1 MRGAPPAPEKG
12 GRKMEGRRRKKKPL
26 SRLAKTFLSYALIA
40 ALALPPQAAWADGQ
54 SLSDGN
60 AAGDD
65 SLAVGEGAGAYAEGS
80 IAIGRNAVAE
90 TDGEYALAVGYSAK
104 ASGKNSVAI
113 GYNSVASE
121 AYTVSVGGNGTT
133 RRIVNVAEGTADT
146 DAATVGQLASLG
158 SEVARIVG
166 GQGLTYDGKSF
177 TGAAVNIGGKDY
189 ETIEAALNAL
199 YAGTAGSTGGA
210 VGGDE
215 IVIDP
220 SKDAVTIAR
229 GGNIQITRDAEDDN
243 KFTIGVSESPIFS
256 AVCADNANIGG
267 ITVGSGGINL
277 GGKKITGLADGSIAP
292 GSTDAVTGGQLY
304 GLGESVSKALGG
316 YGSAFADGEVKAE
329 FTVGGQTY
337 DSVQAALNAVSTG
350 GGTAVGNAVQYD
362 DDSKAIVTLKDKDG
376 GAVKLTN
383 LAEGEITAGST
394 DAVTGGQL
402 YTTNENIKTVSD
414 SLGESVSKALGGTS
428 AFADGKVT
436 VGIEV
441 GGTTYASVQEAL
453 NAVNTGGGTAAAN
466 AVQYDDDSKTSVTL
480 NKSGDAV
487 KLTNIADGKDDLDAV
502 NKRQLDAV
510 QGQVDVHKTTLE
522 KHETTLN
529 EHTVMIEN
537 HEEQFTTLQT
547 VLGDTYS
554 SPSFSSIT
562 VGNIYSDGTNINM
575 GGGTITDLAD
585 GSIAPGSTD
594 AVTGGQLW
602 NAYKRMDDL
611 NESINIVGAH
621 AAALSGLHPIQYN
634 PYEPTTLS
642 AAVGTYRD
650 EYAVAVGVFHYVRSN
665 VLFNLGAS
673 ICSDGDVM
681 GRAGVSLA
689 VGKGGRKKPELARD
703 MVGMQQQMI
712 AMQAMLEELKEENAK
727 NKETIKKNEETIKEL
742 KEALGKKK

>member
-1 MRGAPPAPEKG
+1 
-12 GRKMEGRRRKKKPL
+12 MEGCRRKKKPL

-40 ALALPPQAAWADGQ
+40 ALALPPQAAWATIPEGTMDEDGALAIGVDSSAGHMCTSVGSNALAGLQ
-54 SLSDGN
+54 SSTFGYQAN
-60 AAGDD
+60 A
-65 SLAVGEGAGAYAEGS
+65 EGTYSSTFGYQANAEGTYSSAFGYQANAYA
-80 IAIGRNAVAE
+80 
-90 TDGEYALAVGYSAK
+90 T
-104 ASGKNSVAI
+104 NSVAL
-113 GYNSVASE
+113 GANSVASE

-177 TGAAVNIGGKDY
+177 TGALFNIGGTDY
-189 ETIEAALNAL
+189 YTIEKALNAL
-199 YAGTAGSTGGA
+199 YDGTAGSAGGA

-220 SKDAVTIAR
+220 GNGAVTIAE
-229 GGNIQITRDAEDDN
+229 GKNIKISKMEGQYV
-243 KFTIGVSESPIFS
+243 IGVSESPIFT
-256 AVCADNANIGG
+256 AVYAGRADIGG
-267 ITVGSGGINL
+267 ITVGSDGINM
-277 GGKKITGLADGSIAP
+277 GDKKITG
-292 GSTDAVTGGQLY
+292 
-304 GLGESVSKALGG
+304 
-316 YGSAFADGEVKAE
+316 
-329 FTVGGQTY
+329 
-337 DSVQAALNAVSTG
+337 
-350 GGTAVGNAVQYD
+350 
-362 DDSKAIVTLKDKDG
+362 
-376 GAVKLTN
+376 

-402 YTTNENIKTVSD
+402 YG
-414 SLGESVSKALGGTS
+414 LGESVIDALGGS
-428 AFADGKVT
+428 SKFVDGKVRA
-436 VGIEV
+436 GIEV
-441 GGTTYASVQEAL
+441 GGTAYASVQEAL

-487 KLTNIADGKDDLDAV
+487 KLTNI
-502 NKRQLDAV
+502 
-510 QGQVDVHKTTLE
+510 
-522 KHETTLN
+522 
-529 EHTVMIEN
+529 
-537 HEEQFTTLQT
+537 
-547 VLGDTYS
+547 
-554 SPSFSSIT
+554 
-562 VGNIYSDGTNINM
+562 
-575 GGGTITDLAD
+575 AD

-665 VLFNLGAS
+665 VLFNFGAS

-712 AMQAMLEELKEENAK
+712 AMHAMLEELKEENAK

>member
-1 MRGAPPAPEKG
+1 
-12 GRKMEGRRRKKKPL
+12 MEGRRRKKKPL

-54 SLSDGN
+54 SLADGN

-166 GQGLTYDGKSF
+166 AKIGYDGGSF
-177 TGAAVNIGGKDY
+177 SGTINIGGTAYK
-189 ETIEAALNAL
+189 TIEEALNAL
-199 YAGTAGSTGGA
+199 YDGTAGSTGGA
-210 VGGDE
+210 VCGE
-215 IVIDP
+215 VVIDP
-220 SKDAVTIAR
+220 SEGPVTIAR
-229 GGNIQITRDAEDDN
+229 GGNIQITKDEDDNNN
-243 KFTIGVSESPIFS
+243 KFTIGVSESPTFS
-256 AVCADNANIGG
+256 AVKADNANIGG
-267 ITVGSGGINL
+267 ITVGSGGINM
-277 GGKKITGLADGSIAP
+277 GGKKITG
-292 GSTDAVTGGQLY
+292 
-304 GLGESVSKALGG
+304 
-316 YGSAFADGEVKAE
+316 
-329 FTVGGQTY
+329 
-337 DSVQAALNAVSTG
+337 
-350 GGTAVGNAVQYD
+350 
-362 DDSKAIVTLKDKDG
+362 
-376 GAVKLTN
+376 
-383 LAEGEITAGST
+383 
-394 DAVTGGQL
+394 
-402 YTTNENIKTVSD
+402 
-414 SLGESVSKALGGTS
+414 
-428 AFADGKVT
+428 
-436 VGIEV
+436 
-441 GGTTYASVQEAL
+441 
-453 NAVNTGGGTAAAN
+453 
-466 AVQYDDDSKTSVTL
+466 
-480 NKSGDAV
+480 
-487 KLTNIADGKDDLDAV
+487 
-502 NKRQLDAV
+502 
-510 QGQVDVHKTTLE
+510 
-522 KHETTLN
+522 
-529 EHTVMIEN
+529 
-537 HEEQFTTLQT
+537 
-547 VLGDTYS
+547 
-554 SPSFSSIT
+554 
-562 VGNIYSDGTNINM
+562 
-575 GGGTITDLAD
+575 LAD

>member
-1 MRGAPPAPEKG
+1 
-12 GRKMEGRRRKKKPL
+12 MEGRRRKKKPL

-54 SLSDGN
+54 SLADGN

-104 ASGKNSVAI
+104 ASGKNSVAL
-113 GYNSVASE
+113 GANSVASE
-121 AYTVSVGGNGTT
+121 ADTVSVGGSTQR
-133 RRIVNVAEGTADT
+133 RRIVNVADGTVAEGST
-146 DAATVGQLASLG
+146 DAVTGGQLYSLG

-166 GQGLTYDGKSF
+166 GQVTYDGKFS
-177 TGAAVNIGGKDY
+177 TGAVFNIGGNDY
-189 ETIEAALNAL
+189 YTIEAALRAL
-199 YAGTAGSTGGA
+199 YDGTAGTTGGA
-210 VGGDE
+210 VSGDK

-220 SKDAVTIAR
+220 SDDAVTIAR
-229 GGNIQITRDAEDDN
+229 GGNIQITQDAEDDN
-243 KFTIGVSESPIFS
+243 KFTIGVSPTPTFTS
-256 AVCADNANIGG
+256 ADIGG
-267 ITVGSGGINL
+267 ITVGSDGINM
-277 GGKKITGLADGSIAP
+277 GDKKITG
-292 GSTDAVTGGQLY
+292 
-304 GLGESVSKALGG
+304 
-316 YGSAFADGEVKAE
+316 
-329 FTVGGQTY
+329 
-337 DSVQAALNAVSTG
+337 
-350 GGTAVGNAVQYD
+350 
-362 DDSKAIVTLKDKDG
+362 
-376 GAVKLTN
+376 

-414 SLGESVSKALGGTS
+414 SLGESVSKALVGDGS
-428 AFADGKVT
+428 AFADGKIT
-436 VGIEV
+436 AGIKVGDQ
-441 GGTTYASVQEAL
+441 TYDSVQAAL
-453 NAVNTGGGTAAAN
+453 NAVSTGGGTAVGN
-466 AVQYDDDSKTSVTL
+466 AVQYDDDSKATVTL
-480 NKSGDAV
+480 KDKDGGAV
-487 KLTNIADGKDDLDAV
+487 KLTNLAEGEITAGSTDAVTGGQLHATNEEIEGIRDAIATGDYDIFTGKSLAVKYDDTDKASVTLGDPAAATARAANEGVELKNIADGTDDLDAV

-510 QGQVDVHKTTLE
+510 QGQVDVHK
-522 KHETTLN
+522 TTLN

-547 VLGDTYS
+547 VLGDTYET
-554 SPSFSSIT
+554 PTFNRIT
-562 VGNIYSDGTNINM
+562 IGNIISDGANIDM
-575 GGGTITDLAD
+575 GGGTITGLAD
-585 GSIAPGSTD
+585 GNIAQGSTD
-594 AVTGGQLW
+594 AVTGNQLW
-602 NAYKRMDDL
+602 EAYRRMGDMQ
-611 NESINIVGAH
+611 EAINVVGAH

-642 AAVGTYRD
+642 AAIGTYRD

-681 GRAGVSLA
+681 GRAGVSFA
-689 VGKGGRKKPELARD
+689 VGKGGKKKPELARD

>member
-1 MRGAPPAPEKG
+1 
-12 GRKMEGRRRKKKPL
+12 MEGRRRKKKPL

-40 ALALPPQAAWADGQ
+40 ALALPPQAAWAEITEGIA
-54 SLSDGN
+54 S
-60 AAGDD
+60 
-65 SLAVGEGAGAYAEGS
+65 GEGAIAIGEGSGAYAEGS

-121 AYTVSVGGNGTT
+121 ADTVSVGSSTQQ
-133 RRIVNVAEGTADT
+133 RRIVNVADGTVAEGST
-146 DAATVGQLASLG
+146 DAVTGGQLYSLG

-166 GQGLTYDGKSF
+166 GQVTYDGKFS
-177 TGAAVNIGGKDY
+177 TGAVLNIGGTDY
-189 ETIEAALNAL
+189 KTIEEALNAL
-199 YAGTAGSTGGA
+199 YNGTAGTTGGA
-210 VGGDE
+210 VAGDK

-220 SKDAVTIAR
+220 NNGEVTIAR
-229 GGNIQITRDAEDDN
+229 GGNIQITQDDN
-243 KFTIGVSESPIFS
+243 KFTIGVIESPTFS
-256 AVCADNANIGG
+256 AVNADNANIGG
-267 ITVGSGGINL
+267 ITVGSGGINM

-304 GLGESVSKALGG
+304 GLGESVIDALGG
-316 YGSAFADGEVKAE
+316 SSKFVDGKV
-329 FTVGGQTY
+329 TVGIEVGGTAY
-337 DSVQAALNAVSTG
+337 ASVQEALNAVNTG
-350 GGTAVGNAVQYD
+350 GGTAAANAVQYD
-362 DDSKAIVTLKDKDG
+362 DDSKATVTLKDKDG

-402 YTTNENIKTVSD
+402 HATNEEIEGIRDAIATGDYDIFTGK
-414 SLGESVSKALGGTS
+414 SL
-428 AFADGKVT
+428 
-436 VGIEV
+436 
-441 GGTTYASVQEAL
+441 
-453 NAVNTGGGTAAAN
+453 AVK
-466 AVQYDDDSKTSVTL
+466 YDDTDKASVTL
-480 NKSGDAV
+480 GDPAAATARAANEGV
-487 KLTNIADGKDDLDAV
+487 ELKNIADGTDDLDAV

-510 QGQVDVHKTTLE
+510 KGQVDVHKTTLE

-575 GGGTITDLAD
+575 GGGTITGLAD

>member
-1 MRGAPPAPEKG
+1 
-12 GRKMEGRRRKKKPL
+12 MEGRRRKKKPL
-26 SRLAKTFLSYALIA
+26 SRLAKAFLSYALIA
-40 ALALPPQAAWADGQ
+40 ALALPPQAAWATIPEGTMDEDGALAIGVDSSAGHMCTSVGSNALAGLQ
-54 SLSDGN
+54 SSAFGYQAN
-60 AAGDD
+60 
-65 SLAVGEGAGAYAEGS
+65 AYA
-80 IAIGRNAVAE
+80 
-90 TDGEYALAVGYSAK
+90 T
-104 ASGKNSVAI
+104 NSVAL
-113 GYNSVASE
+113 GANSVASE
-121 AYTVSVGGNGTT
+121 ADTVSVGSSTQQ
-133 RRIVNVAEGTADT
+133 RRIVNVADGTVAEGST

-166 GQGLTYDGKSF
+166 GRGLTYDGKSF
-177 TGAAVNIGGKDY
+177 TGAVVNIGGTDY
-189 ETIEAALNAL
+189 DTIEKALNAL
-199 YAGTAGSTGGA
+199 YDGTAGSTGSA
-210 VGGDE
+210 VGGNE

-220 SKDAVTIAR
+220 NKDAVTIAE
-229 GGNIQITRDAEDDN
+229 GKNIKISEMKGQYVID
-243 KFTIGVSESPIFS
+243 VSESPTFS
-256 AVCADNANIGG
+256 AVYAGSADIGG
-267 ITVGSGGINL
+267 ITMSSDGINM
-277 GGKKITGLADGSIAP
+277 GDKKITG
-292 GSTDAVTGGQLY
+292 
-304 GLGESVSKALGG
+304 
-316 YGSAFADGEVKAE
+316 
-329 FTVGGQTY
+329 
-337 DSVQAALNAVSTG
+337 
-350 GGTAVGNAVQYD
+350 
-362 DDSKAIVTLKDKDG
+362 
-376 GAVKLTN
+376 

-402 YTTNENIKTVSD
+402 YG
-414 SLGESVSKALGGTS
+414 LGESVIDALGGS
-428 AFADGKVT
+428 SKFVDGKIT
-436 VGIEV
+436 AGIEV
-441 GGTTYASVQEAL
+441 GGTAYASVQEAL

-487 KLTNIADGKDDLDAV
+487 KLTNI
-502 NKRQLDAV
+502 
-510 QGQVDVHKTTLE
+510 
-522 KHETTLN
+522 
-529 EHTVMIEN
+529 
-537 HEEQFTTLQT
+537 
-547 VLGDTYS
+547 
-554 SPSFSSIT
+554 
-562 VGNIYSDGTNINM
+562 
-575 GGGTITDLAD
+575 AD

-681 GRAGVSLA
+681 GRAGISLA

>member
-1 MRGAPPAPEKG
+1 
-12 GRKMEGRRRKKKPL
+12 MEGRRRKKKPL

-54 SLSDGN
+54 SLADGN

-121 AYTVSVGGNGTT
+121 AYTVSVDGNGTT

-166 GQGLTYDGKSF
+166 ADIGYDGGSF
-177 TGAAVNIGGKDY
+177 SGAIYVGGEAYK
-189 ETIEAALNAL
+189 TIQEALNEL

-210 VGGDE
+210 VCGE
-215 IVIDP
+215 VVIDP
-220 SKDAVTIAR
+220 SKGKVTIAR
-229 GGNIQITRDAEDDN
+229 GGNIQITKDEDDN
-243 KFTIGVSESPIFS
+243 KFTIGVSESPTFS
-256 AVCADNANIGG
+256 AVNADNAKIGG
-267 ITVGSGGINL
+267 ITVGSGGINM
-277 GGKKITGLADGSIAP
+277 GGKKITGLAEGELGAN
-292 GSTDAVTGGQLY
+292 STDAVTGGQLY
-304 GLGESVSKALGG
+304 GLGESVIDALGG
-316 YGSAFADGEVKAE
+316 S
-329 FTVGGQTY
+329 
-337 DSVQAALNAVSTG
+337 
-350 GGTAVGNAVQYD
+350 
-362 DDSKAIVTLKDKDG
+362 SKFV
-376 GAVKLTN
+376 
-383 LAEGEITAGST
+383 
-394 DAVTGGQL
+394 
-402 YTTNENIKTVSD
+402 
-414 SLGESVSKALGGTS
+414 
-428 AFADGKVT
+428 DGKIKA
-436 VGIEV
+436 GIEV
-441 GGTTYASVQEAL
+441 GGTTYDSVQEAL
-453 NAVNTGGGTAAAN
+453 NAVNTGGGTAAN

-575 GGGTITDLAD
+575 GGGTITGLAD

>member
-1 MRGAPPAPEKG
+1 
-12 GRKMEGRRRKKKPL
+12 MEGRRRKKKPL

-40 ALALPPQAAWADGQ
+40 ALALPPQAAWATIPEGTMDEDGALAIGVDSSAGHMCTSVGSNALAGLQ
-54 SLSDGN
+54 SSTFGYQAN
-60 AAGDD
+60 A
-65 SLAVGEGAGAYAEGS
+65 EGTYSSAFGYQANAYA
-80 IAIGRNAVAE
+80 
-90 TDGEYALAVGYSAK
+90 T
-104 ASGKNSVAI
+104 NSVALVA
-113 GYNSVASE
+113 NSVASE

-177 TGAAVNIGGKDY
+177 TGALFNIGGKDY
-189 ETIEAALNAL
+189 YTIERALNEL
-199 YAGTAGSTGGA
+199 YNGTAGSTGGA

-220 SKDAVTIAR
+220 GNGAVTIA
-229 GGNIQITRDAEDDN
+229 GGKNIKISEMKGQYVID
-243 KFTIGVSESPIFS
+243 VSESPTFS
-256 AVCADNANIGG
+256 AVYAGRADIGG
-267 ITVGSGGINL
+267 ITVGSDGINM
-277 GGKKITGLADGSIAP
+277 GDKKITGLAEGELGAN
-292 GSTDAVTGGQLY
+292 STDAVTGGQLY
-304 GLGESVSKALGG
+304 G
-316 YGSAFADGEVKAE
+316 
-329 FTVGGQTY
+329 
-337 DSVQAALNAVSTG
+337 
-350 GGTAVGNAVQYD
+350 
-362 DDSKAIVTLKDKDG
+362 
-376 GAVKLTN
+376 
-383 LAEGEITAGST
+383 
-394 DAVTGGQL
+394 
-402 YTTNENIKTVSD
+402 
-414 SLGESVSKALGGTS
+414 LGESVSKALGGTS

-441 GGTTYASVQEAL
+441 GGTAYASVQEAL

-575 GGGTITDLAD
+575 GGGTITGLAD

>member
-1 MRGAPPAPEKG
+1 
-12 GRKMEGRRRKKKPL
+12 MEGRRRKKKPL
-26 SRLAKTFLSYALIA
+26 SRLAKAFLSYALIA
-40 ALALPPQAAWADGQ
+40 ALALPPQAAWAEITEGIA
-54 SLSDGN
+54 S
-60 AAGDD
+60 
-65 SLAVGEGAGAYAEGS
+65 GEGAIAIGEGSGAYAEGS

-121 AYTVSVGGNGTT
+121 AYTVSVDGNGTT

-158 SEVARIVG
+158 SKVAGIIG
-166 GQGLTYDGKSF
+166 PDIGYDGGSF
-177 TGAAVNIGGKDY
+177 SGAIYIGGTAY
-189 ETIEAALNAL
+189 TTIEEALNEL
-199 YAGTAGSTGGA
+199 YAGTAGTTGGA
-210 VGGDE
+210 VGE
-215 IVIDP
+215 KIVIDP
-220 SKDAVTIAR
+220 SNGKVTTIAR
-229 GGNIQITRDAEDDN
+229 GGNIQITQDSEDTN
-243 KFTIGVSESPIFS
+243 KFTIGVSPTPTFT
-256 AVCADNANIGG
+256 AVY
-267 ITVGSGGINL
+267 TGSVSMSSDGINM
-277 GGKKITGLADGSIAP
+277 GGKKITGLAEGELGAN
-292 GSTDAVTGGQLY
+292 STEAVTGGQLY

-316 YGSAFADGEVKAE
+316 
-329 FTVGGQTY
+329 
-337 DSVQAALNAVSTG
+337 
-350 GGTAVGNAVQYD
+350 
-362 DDSKAIVTLKDKDG
+362 
-376 GAVKLTN
+376 
-383 LAEGEITAGST
+383 
-394 DAVTGGQL
+394 
-402 YTTNENIKTVSD
+402 
-414 SLGESVSKALGGTS
+414 TS
-428 AFADGKVT
+428 AFADGKIRA
-436 VGIEV
+436 GIEV

-453 NAVNTGGGTAAAN
+453 NAVNTGGGTAAGN
-466 AVQYDDDSKTSVTL
+466 AVQYDDDSKATVTL

-487 KLTNIADGKDDLDAV
+487 KLTNI
-502 NKRQLDAV
+502 
-510 QGQVDVHKTTLE
+510 
-522 KHETTLN
+522 
-529 EHTVMIEN
+529 
-537 HEEQFTTLQT
+537 
-547 VLGDTYS
+547 
-554 SPSFSSIT
+554 
-562 VGNIYSDGTNINM
+562 
-575 GGGTITDLAD
+575 AD

>member
-1 MRGAPPAPEKG
+1 
-12 GRKMEGRRRKKKPL
+12 MEGRRRKKKPL

-40 ALALPPQAAWADGQ
+40 ALALAPQAAWAEITEGIA
-54 SLSDGN
+54 S
-60 AAGDD
+60 
-65 SLAVGEGAGAYAEGS
+65 GEGAIAIGEGSGAYAEGS

-104 ASGKNSVAI
+104 ASGENSVAI

-121 AYTVSVGGNGTT
+121 ADTVSVGSSTQQ

-146 DAATVGQLASLG
+146 DAATVGQLYSLG
-158 SEVARIVG
+158 SKVADIIGANIGYEG
-166 GQGLTYDGKSF
+166 GSF
-177 TGAAVNIGGKDY
+177 SGAINIGGEDY
-189 ETIEAALNAL
+189 KTIELALNAL
-199 YAGTAGSTGGA
+199 YNGTAGSTGGA
-210 VGGDE
+210 VSGDE

-220 SKDAVTIAR
+220 SNGEVTIAR
-229 GGNIQITRDAEDDN
+229 GGNIQITRDAKDDN
-243 KFTIGVSESPIFS
+243 KFTIGVIPTPTFTEVYTGSVSMS
-256 AVCADNANIGG
+256 SDG
-267 ITVGSGGINL
+267 IKL
-277 GGKKITGLADGSIAP
+277 GGKKITGLAEGELGAN
-292 GSTDAVTGGQLY
+292 STDAVTGGQLY
-304 GLGESVSKALGG
+304 GLGESVIGALGG
-316 YGSAFADGEVKAE
+316 SSE
-329 FTVGGQTY
+329 FV
-337 DSVQAALNAVSTG
+337 
-350 GGTAVGNAVQYD
+350 
-362 DDSKAIVTLKDKDG
+362 
-376 GAVKLTN
+376 
-383 LAEGEITAGST
+383 
-394 DAVTGGQL
+394 
-402 YTTNENIKTVSD
+402 
-414 SLGESVSKALGGTS
+414 
-428 AFADGKVT
+428 DGKIRA
-436 VGIEV
+436 GIEV

-510 QGQVDVHKTTLE
+510 QGQVDVHK
-522 KHETTLN
+522 TTLN

-634 PYEPTTLS
+634 PYEPTTMS

>member
-1 MRGAPPAPEKG
+1 
-12 GRKMEGRRRKKKPL
+12 MEGRRRKKKPL

-40 ALALPPQAAWADGQ
+40 ALALPPQAAWATIPEGTMDEDGALAIGVDSSAGHMCTSVGSNALAGLQ
-54 SLSDGN
+54 SSTFGYQAN
-60 AAGDD
+60 A
-65 SLAVGEGAGAYAEGS
+65 EGTYSSAFGYQANAYA
-80 IAIGRNAVAE
+80 
-90 TDGEYALAVGYSAK
+90 T
-104 ASGKNSVAI
+104 NSVAL
-113 GYNSVASE
+113 GANSVASE

-158 SEVARIVG
+158 SEVADIIG
-166 GQGLTYDGKSF
+166 ANIGYDGGSF
-177 TGAAVNIGGKDY
+177 SGAINIGGMAY
-189 ETIEAALNAL
+189 NTIEAALNAL
-199 YAGTAGSTGGA
+199 YIGTAGSTGGA
-210 VGGDE
+210 VCGDK

-229 GGNIQITRDAEDDN
+229 GGNIQITQDAEDDN
-243 KFTIGVSESPIFS
+243 KFTIGVIESPTFS
-256 AVCADNANIGG
+256 AVNADNANIGG
-267 ITVGSGGINL
+267 ITVGSGGINM
-277 GGKKITGLADGSIAP
+277 GDKKITG
-292 GSTDAVTGGQLY
+292 
-304 GLGESVSKALGG
+304 
-316 YGSAFADGEVKAE
+316 
-329 FTVGGQTY
+329 
-337 DSVQAALNAVSTG
+337 
-350 GGTAVGNAVQYD
+350 
-362 DDSKAIVTLKDKDG
+362 
-376 GAVKLTN
+376 

-402 YTTNENIKTVSD
+402 HATNEEIEGIRDAIATGDYDIFTGK
-414 SLGESVSKALGGTS
+414 SL
-428 AFADGKVT
+428 
-436 VGIEV
+436 
-441 GGTTYASVQEAL
+441 
-453 NAVNTGGGTAAAN
+453 AVK
-466 AVQYDDDSKTSVTL
+466 YDDTDKASVTL
-480 NKSGDAV
+480 GDPAAATARAANEGV
-487 KLTNIADGKDDLDAV
+487 ELKNIADGTDDLDAV

-510 QGQVDVHKTTLE
+510 QGQVDVHK
-522 KHETTLN
+522 TTLN

-547 VLGDTYS
+547 VLGDTYET
-554 SPSFSSIT
+554 PTFNRIT
-562 VGNIYSDGTNINM
+562 IGNIISDGANIDM
-575 GGGTITDLAD
+575 GGGTITGLAD
-585 GSIAPGSTD
+585 GNIAQGSTD
-594 AVTGGQLW
+594 AVTGNQLW
-602 NAYKRMDDL
+602 EAYRRMGDMQ
-611 NESINIVGAH
+611 EAINVVGAH

>member
-1 MRGAPPAPEKG
+1 
-12 GRKMEGRRRKKKPL
+12 MEGRRRKKKPL

-54 SLSDGN
+54 SLADGN

-166 GQGLTYDGKSF
+166 GRRLTYDGKSF
-177 TGAAVNIGGKDY
+177 TGAVVNIGGTNYD
-189 ETIEAALNAL
+189 TIEKALNAL
-199 YAGTAGSTGGA
+199 YDGTAGSTGSA
-210 VGGDE
+210 VGGNE

-220 SKDAVTIAR
+220 NNGAVTIAE
-229 GGNIQITRDAEDDN
+229 GKNIKISEMKGQYVID
-243 KFTIGVSESPIFS
+243 VSESPTFS
-256 AVCADNANIGG
+256 AVYANNAYIGD
-267 ITVGSGGINL
+267 ITMS
-277 GGKKITGLADGSIAP
+277 
-292 GSTDAVTGGQLY
+292 
-304 GLGESVSKALGG
+304 
-316 YGSAFADGEVKAE
+316 
-329 FTVGGQTY
+329 
-337 DSVQAALNAVSTG
+337 
-350 GGTAVGNAVQYD
+350 
-362 DDSKAIVTLKDKDG
+362 
-376 GAVKLTN
+376 
-383 LAEGEITAGST
+383 
-394 DAVTGGQL
+394 
-402 YTTNENIKTVSD
+402 
-414 SLGESVSKALGGTS
+414 
-428 AFADGKVT
+428 
-436 VGIEV
+436 
-441 GGTTYASVQEAL
+441 
-453 NAVNTGGGTAAAN
+453 
-466 AVQYDDDSKTSVTL
+466 
-480 NKSGDAV
+480 
-487 KLTNIADGKDDLDAV
+487 
-502 NKRQLDAV
+502 
-510 QGQVDVHKTTLE
+510 
-522 KHETTLN
+522 
-529 EHTVMIEN
+529 
-537 HEEQFTTLQT
+537 
-547 VLGDTYS
+547 
-554 SPSFSSIT
+554 
-562 VGNIYSDGTNINM
+562 SDGINM
-575 GGGTITDLAD
+575 GGKKITDLAD

>member
-1 MRGAPPAPEKG
+1 M
-12 GRKMEGRRRKKKPL
+12 
-26 SRLAKTFLSYALIA
+26 
-40 ALALPPQAAWADGQ
+40 
-54 SLSDGN
+54 
-60 AAGDD
+60 
-65 SLAVGEGAGAYAEGS
+65 
-80 IAIGRNAVAE
+80 
-90 TDGEYALAVGYSAK
+90 
-104 ASGKNSVAI
+104 
-113 GYNSVASE
+113 
-121 AYTVSVGGNGTT
+121 
-133 RRIVNVAEGTADT
+133 NVAEGTADT

-158 SEVARIVG
+158 SEVARIVR

-199 YAGTAGSTGGA
+199 YDGTAGSTGGA

-215 IVIDP
+215 IVINP
-220 SKDAVTIAR
+220 NNDAVTIAE
-229 GGNIQITRDAEDDN
+229 GGNIQITQDAEDTS
-243 KFTIGVSESPIFS
+243 KFTIGVSPTPTFT
-256 AVCADNANIGG
+256 AVYAGRADIGG
-267 ITVGSGGINL
+267 ITVGSDGINM
-277 GGKKITGLADGSIAP
+277 GDKKITG
-292 GSTDAVTGGQLY
+292 
-304 GLGESVSKALGG
+304 
-316 YGSAFADGEVKAE
+316 
-329 FTVGGQTY
+329 
-337 DSVQAALNAVSTG
+337 
-350 GGTAVGNAVQYD
+350 
-362 DDSKAIVTLKDKDG
+362 
-376 GAVKLTN
+376 

-402 YTTNENIKTVSD
+402 YG
-414 SLGESVSKALGGTS
+414 LGESVIDALGGS
-428 AFADGKVT
+428 SKFVDGKVT

-441 GGTTYASVQEAL
+441 GGTAYASVQEAL

-487 KLTNIADGKDDLDAV
+487 KLTNI
-502 NKRQLDAV
+502 
-510 QGQVDVHKTTLE
+510 
-522 KHETTLN
+522 
-529 EHTVMIEN
+529 
-537 HEEQFTTLQT
+537 
-547 VLGDTYS
+547 
-554 SPSFSSIT
+554 
-562 VGNIYSDGTNINM
+562 
-575 GGGTITDLAD
+575 AD

>member
-1 MRGAPPAPEKG
+1 
-12 GRKMEGRRRKKKPL
+12 MEGRRRKKKPL

-40 ALALPPQAAWADGQ
+40 ALALPPQAAWATIPEGTMDEDGALAIGVDSSAGHMCTSVGSNALAGLQ
-54 SLSDGN
+54 SSTFGYQAN
-60 AAGDD
+60 A
-65 SLAVGEGAGAYAEGS
+65 EGTYSSAFGYQANAYA
-80 IAIGRNAVAE
+80 
-90 TDGEYALAVGYSAK
+90 T
-104 ASGKNSVAI
+104 NSVAL
-113 GYNSVASE
+113 GANSVASE

-177 TGAAVNIGGKDY
+177 TGALFNIGGKDY
-189 ETIEAALNAL
+189 YTIEWALNEL
-199 YAGTAGSTGGA
+199 YNGTAGSTGGA

-220 SKDAVTIAR
+220 GNGAVTIA
-229 GGNIQITRDAEDDN
+229 GGKNIKISEMKGQYVID
-243 KFTIGVSESPIFS
+243 VSESPTFS
-256 AVCADNANIGG
+256 AVYAGRADIGG
-267 ITVGSGGINL
+267 ITVGSDGINM
-277 GGKKITGLADGSIAP
+277 GDKKITG
-292 GSTDAVTGGQLY
+292 
-304 GLGESVSKALGG
+304 
-316 YGSAFADGEVKAE
+316 
-329 FTVGGQTY
+329 
-337 DSVQAALNAVSTG
+337 
-350 GGTAVGNAVQYD
+350 
-362 DDSKAIVTLKDKDG
+362 
-376 GAVKLTN
+376 

-402 YTTNENIKTVSD
+402 YG
-414 SLGESVSKALGGTS
+414 LGESVIDALGGS
-428 AFADGKVT
+428 SKFVDGKIT
-436 VGIEV
+436 AGIEV
-441 GGTTYASVQEAL
+441 GGTAYASVQEAL

-487 KLTNIADGKDDLDAV
+487 KLTNI
-502 NKRQLDAV
+502 
-510 QGQVDVHKTTLE
+510 
-522 KHETTLN
+522 
-529 EHTVMIEN
+529 
-537 HEEQFTTLQT
+537 
-547 VLGDTYS
+547 
-554 SPSFSSIT
+554 
-562 VGNIYSDGTNINM
+562 
-575 GGGTITDLAD
+575 AD

-642 AAVGTYRD
+642 AAIGTYRD

-681 GRAGVSLA
+681 GRAGISLA

>member
-12 GRKMEGRRRKKKPL
+12 GRKMEGRRKKKPL
-26 SRLAKTFLSYALIA
+26 SRLAKAFLSYALIA
-40 ALALPPQAAWADGQ
+40 ALALPPQAAWATIPEGTMDEDGALAIGVDSSAGHMCTSVGSNALAGLQ
-54 SLSDGN
+54 SSTFGYQAN
-60 AAGDD
+60 A
-65 SLAVGEGAGAYAEGS
+65 EGTYSSAFGYQANAYA
-80 IAIGRNAVAE
+80 
-90 TDGEYALAVGYSAK
+90 T
-104 ASGKNSVAI
+104 NSVAL
-113 GYNSVASE
+113 GANSVASE

-166 GQGLTYDGKSF
+166 ADIGYDGGSF
-177 TGAAVNIGGKDY
+177 SGAIYVGGEAYK
-189 ETIEAALNAL
+189 TIQEALNEL

-210 VGGDE
+210 VCGE
-215 IVIDP
+215 VVIDP
-220 SKDAVTIAR
+220 SKGEVTIAR
-229 GGNIQITRDAEDDN
+229 GGNIQITKDEDDN
-243 KFTIGVSESPIFS
+243 KFTIGVSPRPTFT
-256 AVCADNANIGG
+256 AVN
-267 ITVGSGGINL
+267 TGSVSMSSDGINM
-277 GGKKITGLADGSIAP
+277 GGKKITG
-292 GSTDAVTGGQLY
+292 
-304 GLGESVSKALGG
+304 
-316 YGSAFADGEVKAE
+316 
-329 FTVGGQTY
+329 
-337 DSVQAALNAVSTG
+337 
-350 GGTAVGNAVQYD
+350 
-362 DDSKAIVTLKDKDG
+362 
-376 GAVKLTN
+376 

-436 VGIEV
+436 AVIEV
-441 GGTTYASVQEAL
+441 GGTIYYSVQEAL

-529 EHTVMIEN
+529 EHTVMIAN

-575 GGGTITDLAD
+575 GGGTITGLAD

>member
-1 MRGAPPAPEKG
+1 MC
-12 GRKMEGRRRKKKPL
+12 
-26 SRLAKTFLSYALIA
+26 
-40 ALALPPQAAWADGQ
+40 
-54 SLSDGN
+54 
-60 AAGDD
+60 
-65 SLAVGEGAGAYAEGS
+65 GE
-80 IAIGRNAVAE
+80 V
-90 TDGEYALAVGYSAK
+90 
-104 ASGKNSVAI
+104 
-113 GYNSVASE
+113 
-121 AYTVSVGGNGTT
+121 
-133 RRIVNVAEGTADT
+133 
-146 DAATVGQLASLG
+146 
-158 SEVARIVG
+158 
-166 GQGLTYDGKSF
+166 
-177 TGAAVNIGGKDY
+177 
-189 ETIEAALNAL
+189 
-199 YAGTAGSTGGA
+199 
-210 VGGDE
+210 
-215 IVIDP
+215 VIDP
-220 SKDAVTIAR
+220 SKGKVTIAR
-229 GGNIQITRDAEDDN
+229 GGNIQITKDEDDN
-243 KFTIGVSESPIFS
+243 KFTIGVSESPTFS
-256 AVCADNANIGG
+256 AVKADNANIGG
-267 ITVGSGGINL
+267 ITVGSGGINM
-277 GGKKITGLADGSIAP
+277 GGKKITG
-292 GSTDAVTGGQLY
+292 
-304 GLGESVSKALGG
+304 
-316 YGSAFADGEVKAE
+316 
-329 FTVGGQTY
+329 
-337 DSVQAALNAVSTG
+337 
-350 GGTAVGNAVQYD
+350 
-362 DDSKAIVTLKDKDG
+362 
-376 GAVKLTN
+376 

-402 YTTNENIKTVSD
+402 YG
-414 SLGESVSKALGGTS
+414 LGESVIDALGGS
-428 AFADGKVT
+428 SEFVDGKIRA
-436 VGIEV
+436 GIEV
-441 GGTTYASVQEAL
+441 GGTAYASVQEAL

-575 GGGTITDLAD
+575 GGGTITGLAD

>member
-1 MRGAPPAPEKG
+1 
-12 GRKMEGRRRKKKPL
+12 MEGRRRKKKPL

-40 ALALPPQAAWADGQ
+40 ALALAPQAAWAEITEGIA
-54 SLSDGN
+54 S
-60 AAGDD
+60 
-65 SLAVGEGAGAYAEGS
+65 GEGAIAIGEGSGAYAEGS

-104 ASGKNSVAI
+104 ASGENSVAI

-121 AYTVSVGGNGTT
+121 ADTVSVGSSTQQ

-146 DAATVGQLASLG
+146 DAATVGQLYSLG
-158 SEVARIVG
+158 SKVADIIGANIGYEG
-166 GQGLTYDGKSF
+166 GSF
-177 TGAAVNIGGKDY
+177 SGAINIGGEDY
-189 ETIEAALNAL
+189 KTIELALNAL
-199 YAGTAGSTGGA
+199 YNGTAGSTGGA
-210 VGGDE
+210 VSGDE

-220 SKDAVTIAR
+220 SNGEVTIAR
-229 GGNIQITRDAEDDN
+229 GGNIQITRDAKDDN
-243 KFTIGVSESPIFS
+243 KFTIGVIPTPTFTEVYTGSVSMS
-256 AVCADNANIGG
+256 SDG
-267 ITVGSGGINL
+267 IKL
-277 GGKKITGLADGSIAP
+277 GGKKITGLAEGELGAN
-292 GSTDAVTGGQLY
+292 STDAVTGGQLY
-304 GLGESVSKALGG
+304 GLGESVIGALGG
-316 YGSAFADGEVKAE
+316 SSE
-329 FTVGGQTY
+329 FV
-337 DSVQAALNAVSTG
+337 
-350 GGTAVGNAVQYD
+350 
-362 DDSKAIVTLKDKDG
+362 
-376 GAVKLTN
+376 
-383 LAEGEITAGST
+383 
-394 DAVTGGQL
+394 
-402 YTTNENIKTVSD
+402 
-414 SLGESVSKALGGTS
+414 
-428 AFADGKVT
+428 DGKIRA
-436 VGIEV
+436 GIEV
-441 GGTTYASVQEAL
+441 GGTAYASVQEAL

-510 QGQVDVHKTTLE
+510 QGQVDVHK
-522 KHETTLN
+522 TTLN

-634 PYEPTTLS
+634 PYEPTTMS

>member
-1 MRGAPPAPEKG
+1 
-12 GRKMEGRRRKKKPL
+12 MEGRRRKKKPL

-40 ALALPPQAAWADGQ
+40 ALALPPQAAWAEITEGIA
-54 SLSDGN
+54 S
-60 AAGDD
+60 
-65 SLAVGEGAGAYAEGS
+65 GEGAIAIGEGSGAYAEGA

-121 AYTVSVGGNGTT
+121 ADTVSVGSSTQQ
-133 RRIVNVAEGTADT
+133 RRIVNVADGTVAEGST
-146 DAATVGQLASLG
+146 DAVTGGQLYSLG
-158 SEVARIVG
+158 SAVARIVR

-177 TGAAVNIGGKDY
+177 TGAAVNIGGTDY

-210 VGGDE
+210 VGGDK

-220 SKDAVTIAR
+220 NNGPVTIAR
-229 GGNIQITRDAEDDN
+229 GGNIQITQDAEDTS
-243 KFTIGVSESPIFS
+243 KFTIGVSPTPTFTEVYTGTVSMS
-256 AVCADNANIGG
+256 SDG
-267 ITVGSGGINL
+267 IKL
-277 GGKKITGLADGSIAP
+277 GGKKITGLAEGELGAN
-292 GSTDAVTGGQLY
+292 STEAVTGGQLY

-350 GGTAVGNAVQYD
+350 GGTAAANAVQYD
-362 DDSKAIVTLKDKDG
+362 DDSKATVTLKDKDG

-402 YTTNENIKTVSD
+402 HATKEEIEGIRDAIATGDYDIFTGK
-414 SLGESVSKALGGTS
+414 SL
-428 AFADGKVT
+428 
-436 VGIEV
+436 
-441 GGTTYASVQEAL
+441 
-453 NAVNTGGGTAAAN
+453 AVK
-466 AVQYDDDSKTSVTL
+466 YDDTDKASVTL
-480 NKSGDAV
+480 GDPAAATARAANEGV
-487 KLTNIADGKDDLDAV
+487 ELKNIADGTDDLDAV

-510 QGQVDVHKTTLE
+510 KGQVDVHKTTLE

-575 GGGTITDLAD
+575 GGGTITGLAD

-681 GRAGVSLA
+681 GRAGISLA

>member
-1 MRGAPPAPEKG
+1 
-12 GRKMEGRRRKKKPL
+12 MEGRRKKKPL
-26 SRLAKTFLSYALIA
+26 SRLAKAFLSYALIA
-40 ALALPPQAAWADGQ
+40 ALALPPQAAWATIPEGTMDEDGALAIGVDSSAGHMCTSVGSNALAGLQ
-54 SLSDGN
+54 SSTFGYQAN
-60 AAGDD
+60 
-65 SLAVGEGAGAYAEGS
+65 AYA
-80 IAIGRNAVAE
+80 
-90 TDGEYALAVGYSAK
+90 T
-104 ASGKNSVAI
+104 NSVAL
-113 GYNSVASE
+113 GANSVASE
-121 AYTVSVGGNGTT
+121 ADTVSVGSSTQQ
-133 RRIVNVAEGTADT
+133 RRIVNVADGTVAEGST
-146 DAATVGQLASLG
+146 DAVTGGQLYSLG

-166 GQGLTYDGKSF
+166 GQGFTYDGKSF

-189 ETIEAALNAL
+189 YTIEDALNAL
-199 YAGTAGSTGGA
+199 YDGIAGSTGGA
-210 VGGDE
+210 VGGDK

-220 SKDAVTIAR
+220 NNGAVTIAE
-229 GGNIQITRDAEDDN
+229 GENIKISKNEIMEGQYV
-243 KFTIGVSESPIFS
+243 IGVSESPTFS
-256 AVCADNANIGG
+256 AVYADNAKIGD
-267 ITVGSGGINL
+267 ITVGSGGINM
-277 GGKKITGLADGSIAP
+277 GGKKITGLA
-292 GSTDAVTGGQLY
+292 
-304 GLGESVSKALGG
+304 
-316 YGSAFADGEVKAE
+316 
-329 FTVGGQTY
+329 
-337 DSVQAALNAVSTG
+337 
-350 GGTAVGNAVQYD
+350 
-362 DDSKAIVTLKDKDG
+362 
-376 GAVKLTN
+376 
-383 LAEGEITAGST
+383 EGELGANST

-436 VGIEV
+436 AGIEV
-441 GGTTYASVQEAL
+441 GGTIYDSVQEAL

-575 GGGTITDLAD
+575 GGGTITGLAD

-642 AAVGTYRD
+642 AAIGTYRD

-703 MVGMQQQMI
+703 MVGMQQQML

>member
-1 MRGAPPAPEKG
+1 
-12 GRKMEGRRRKKKPL
+12 MEGRRRKKKPL
-26 SRLAKTFLSYALIA
+26 SRLAKAFLSYALIA
-40 ALALPPQAAWADGQ
+40 ALALPPQAAWATIPEGTMDEDGALAIGVDSSAGHMCTSVGSNALAGLQ
-54 SLSDGN
+54 SSTFGYQAN
-60 AAGDD
+60 A
-65 SLAVGEGAGAYAEGS
+65 EGTYSSTFGYQANAEGTYSSAFGYQANAYA
-80 IAIGRNAVAE
+80 
-90 TDGEYALAVGYSAK
+90 T
-104 ASGKNSVAI
+104 NSVAL
-113 GYNSVASE
+113 GANSVASE

-158 SEVARIVG
+158 SAVARIVG

-177 TGAAVNIGGKDY
+177 TGALFNIGGTDY
-189 ETIEAALNAL
+189 YTIERALNAL
-199 YAGTAGSTGGA
+199 YDGTAGSAGGA

-220 SKDAVTIAR
+220 GNGAVTIA
-229 GGNIQITRDAEDDN
+229 GGKNIKISEMKGQYV
-243 KFTIGVSESPIFS
+243 IGVSESPIFT
-256 AVCADNANIGG
+256 AVYADNADIGG
-267 ITVGSGGINL
+267 ITVGSDGINM
-277 GGKKITGLADGSIAP
+277 GGKKITG
-292 GSTDAVTGGQLY
+292 
-304 GLGESVSKALGG
+304 
-316 YGSAFADGEVKAE
+316 
-329 FTVGGQTY
+329 
-337 DSVQAALNAVSTG
+337 
-350 GGTAVGNAVQYD
+350 
-362 DDSKAIVTLKDKDG
+362 
-376 GAVKLTN
+376 
-383 LAEGEITAGST
+383 
-394 DAVTGGQL
+394 
-402 YTTNENIKTVSD
+402 
-414 SLGESVSKALGGTS
+414 
-428 AFADGKVT
+428 
-436 VGIEV
+436 
-441 GGTTYASVQEAL
+441 
-453 NAVNTGGGTAAAN
+453 
-466 AVQYDDDSKTSVTL
+466 
-480 NKSGDAV
+480 
-487 KLTNIADGKDDLDAV
+487 
-502 NKRQLDAV
+502 
-510 QGQVDVHKTTLE
+510 
-522 KHETTLN
+522 
-529 EHTVMIEN
+529 
-537 HEEQFTTLQT
+537 
-547 VLGDTYS
+547 
-554 SPSFSSIT
+554 
-562 VGNIYSDGTNINM
+562 
-575 GGGTITDLAD
+575 LAD

>member
-1 MRGAPPAPEKG
+1 
-12 GRKMEGRRRKKKPL
+12 MEGRRRKKKPL

-40 ALALPPQAAWADGQ
+40 ALALPPQAAWATIPEGTMDEDGALAIGVDSSAGHMCTSVGSNALAGLQ
-54 SLSDGN
+54 SSTFGYQAN
-60 AAGDD
+60 A
-65 SLAVGEGAGAYAEGS
+65 EGTYSSTFGYQANAEGTYSSAFGYQANAYA
-80 IAIGRNAVAE
+80 
-90 TDGEYALAVGYSAK
+90 T
-104 ASGKNSVAI
+104 NSVAL
-113 GYNSVASE
+113 GANSVASE

-146 DAATVGQLASLG
+146 DAATVGQLARLG

-177 TGAAVNIGGKDY
+177 TGALFNIGGTDY
-189 ETIEAALNAL
+189 YTIEKALNEL
-199 YAGTAGSTGGA
+199 YDGTAGSAGGA

-220 SKDAVTIAR
+220 GNGAVTIA
-229 GGNIQITRDAEDDN
+229 GGKNIKISEMKGRYV
-243 KFTIGVSESPIFS
+243 IGVSESPIFTAVS
-256 AVCADNANIGG
+256 AGRADIGG
-267 ITVGSGGINL
+267 ITVGSDGINM

-304 GLGESVSKALGG
+304 GLGESVIDALGG
-316 YGSAFADGEVKAE
+316 S
-329 FTVGGQTY
+329 
-337 DSVQAALNAVSTG
+337 
-350 GGTAVGNAVQYD
+350 
-362 DDSKAIVTLKDKDG
+362 SKFV
-376 GAVKLTN
+376 
-383 LAEGEITAGST
+383 
-394 DAVTGGQL
+394 
-402 YTTNENIKTVSD
+402 
-414 SLGESVSKALGGTS
+414 
-428 AFADGKVT
+428 DGKVRA
-436 VGIEV
+436 GIEV
-441 GGTTYASVQEAL
+441 GGTAYASVQEAL

-487 KLTNIADGKDDLDAV
+487 KLTNI
-502 NKRQLDAV
+502 
-510 QGQVDVHKTTLE
+510 
-522 KHETTLN
+522 
-529 EHTVMIEN
+529 
-537 HEEQFTTLQT
+537 
-547 VLGDTYS
+547 
-554 SPSFSSIT
+554 
-562 VGNIYSDGTNINM
+562 
-575 GGGTITDLAD
+575 AD

>member
-1 MRGAPPAPEKG
+1 
-12 GRKMEGRRRKKKPL
+12 MEGRRRKKKPL
-26 SRLAKTFLSYALIA
+26 SRLAKAFLSYALIA
-40 ALALPPQAAWADGQ
+40 ALALPPQAAWATIPEGTMDEDGALAIGVDSSAGHMCTSVGSNALAGLQ
-54 SLSDGN
+54 SSTFGYQAN
-60 AAGDD
+60 A
-65 SLAVGEGAGAYAEGS
+65 EGTYSSAFGYQANAYA
-80 IAIGRNAVAE
+80 
-90 TDGEYALAVGYSAK
+90 T
-104 ASGKNSVAI
+104 NSVAL
-113 GYNSVASE
+113 GANSVASE

-166 GQGLTYDGKSF
+166 ADIGYDGGSF
-177 TGAAVNIGGKDY
+177 SGAIYVGGEAYK
-189 ETIEAALNAL
+189 TIQEALNEL

-210 VGGDE
+210 VCGE
-215 IVIDP
+215 VVIDP
-220 SKDAVTIAR
+220 SKGKVTIAR
-229 GGNIQITRDAEDDN
+229 GGNIQITKDEDDN
-243 KFTIGVSESPIFS
+243 KFTIGVSESPTFS
-256 AVCADNANIGG
+256 AVKADNANIGG
-267 ITVGSGGINL
+267 ITVGSGGINM
-277 GGKKITGLADGSIAP
+277 GGKKITG
-292 GSTDAVTGGQLY
+292 
-304 GLGESVSKALGG
+304 
-316 YGSAFADGEVKAE
+316 
-329 FTVGGQTY
+329 
-337 DSVQAALNAVSTG
+337 
-350 GGTAVGNAVQYD
+350 
-362 DDSKAIVTLKDKDG
+362 
-376 GAVKLTN
+376 

-402 YTTNENIKTVSD
+402 YG
-414 SLGESVSKALGGTS
+414 LGESVIDALGGS
-428 AFADGKVT
+428 SEFVDGKIRA
-436 VGIEV
+436 GIEV
-441 GGTTYASVQEAL
+441 GGTAYASVQEAL

-575 GGGTITDLAD
+575 GGGTITGLAD

>member
-1 MRGAPPAPEKG
+1 
-12 GRKMEGRRRKKKPL
+12 MEGRRRKKKPL

-40 ALALPPQAAWADGQ
+40 ALALPTQAAWADGQ
-54 SLSDGN
+54 SLADGD
-60 AAGDD
+60 AAGDG
-65 SLAVGEGAGAYAEGS
+65 SLAVGECSGAYAEGS

-90 TDGEYALAVGYSAK
+90 TDGEYALAVGYSAN

-121 AYTVSVGGNGTT
+121 ANTVSVGGNGTT

-158 SEVARIVG
+158 SQVAGIVG
-166 GQGLTYDGKSF
+166 TNIAYNGDSF
-177 TGAAVNIGGKDY
+177 TGAINIGGTVY
-189 ETIEAALNAL
+189 NTIEAALNAL
-199 YAGTAGSTGGA
+199 YDGTAGSTGGA
-210 VGGDE
+210 VAGDK

-220 SKDAVTIAR
+220 SNGAVTIAR
-229 GGNIQITRDAEDDN
+229 GGNIQITQDAEGDN
-243 KFTIGVSESPIFS
+243 KFTIGVIPTPTFT
-256 AVCADNANIGG
+256 AVYTGSVSMSSDG
-267 ITVGSGGINL
+267 IKL

-304 GLGESVSKALGG
+304 GLGESVSKALVG

-337 DSVQAALNAVSTG
+337 DSVQ
-350 GGTAVGNAVQYD
+350 
-362 DDSKAIVTLKDKDG
+362 
-376 GAVKLTN
+376 
-383 LAEGEITAGST
+383 
-394 DAVTGGQL
+394 
-402 YTTNENIKTVSD
+402 
-414 SLGESVSKALGGTS
+414 
-428 AFADGKVT
+428 
-436 VGIEV
+436 
-441 GGTTYASVQEAL
+441 EAL

-466 AVQYDDDSKTSVTL
+466 AVQYDGGDKTSVTL
-480 NKSGDAV
+480 NKGGDAV
-487 KLTNIADGKDDLDAV
+487 KLTNIADGSIAPGSTDAVTGGQLHATNEEIEGIRDAIATGDYDIFTGKSLAVKYDDTDKASVTLGDPAAATARAANEGVELKNIADGTDDLDAV

-510 QGQVDVHKTTLE
+510 KGQVDVHKTTLE
-522 KHETTLN
+522 KHETTLK
-529 EHTVMIEN
+529 
-537 HEEQFTTLQT
+537 T

-575 GGGTITDLAD
+575 GGGTITGLAD

-602 NAYKRMDDL
+602 NAYKRMDDLNMDDL

>member
-40 ALALPPQAAWADGQ
+40 ALALPPQATWADGQ
-54 SLSDGN
+54 SLADGN

-133 RRIVNVAEGTADT
+133 RRIVNVAESTADT

-210 VGGDE
+210 VSGDE

-220 SKDAVTIAR
+220 SDDAVTIAR

-243 KFTIGVSESPIFS
+243 KFTIGVSPKPIFT
-256 AVCADNANIGG
+256 
-267 ITVGSGGINL
+267 TVYTDSVSMSSDGINM
-277 GGKKITGLADGSIAP
+277 GDKKITG
-292 GSTDAVTGGQLY
+292 
-304 GLGESVSKALGG
+304 
-316 YGSAFADGEVKAE
+316 
-329 FTVGGQTY
+329 
-337 DSVQAALNAVSTG
+337 
-350 GGTAVGNAVQYD
+350 
-362 DDSKAIVTLKDKDG
+362 
-376 GAVKLTN
+376 

-510 QGQVDVHKTTLE
+510 KGQVDVHKTTLE

-575 GGGTITDLAD
+575 GGGTITGLAD

>member
-1 MRGAPPAPEKG
+1 
-12 GRKMEGRRRKKKPL
+12 MEGRRRKKKPL

-40 ALALPPQAAWADGQ
+40 ALALPPQAAWAEITEGIA
-54 SLSDGN
+54 S
-60 AAGDD
+60 
-65 SLAVGEGAGAYAEGS
+65 GEGAIAIGEGSGAYAEGS

-121 AYTVSVGGNGTT
+121 AYTVSVDGNGTT

-166 GQGLTYDGKSF
+166 ADIVYDGGSF
-177 TGAAVNIGGKDY
+177 SGAINIGGTDY
-189 ETIEAALNAL
+189 KTIKEALIAL
-199 YAGTAGSTGGA
+199 YDGTAGTTGGA
-210 VGGDE
+210 VCGDE

-220 SKDAVTIAR
+220 SKGAVTIAR
-229 GGNIQITRDAEDDN
+229 GGNIQITQDDN
-243 KFTIGVSESPIFS
+243 KFTIGVIESPTFS
-256 AVCADNANIGG
+256 AVNADNANIGG
-267 ITVGSGGINL
+267 ITVGSGGINM
-277 GGKKITGLADGSIAP
+277 GDKKITG
-292 GSTDAVTGGQLY
+292 
-304 GLGESVSKALGG
+304 
-316 YGSAFADGEVKAE
+316 
-329 FTVGGQTY
+329 
-337 DSVQAALNAVSTG
+337 
-350 GGTAVGNAVQYD
+350 
-362 DDSKAIVTLKDKDG
+362 
-376 GAVKLTN
+376 

-402 YTTNENIKTVSD
+402 YG
-414 SLGESVSKALGGTS
+414 LGESVIDALGGS
-428 AFADGKVT
+428 SKFVDGKIT
-436 VGIEV
+436 AGIEV
-441 GGTTYASVQEAL
+441 GGTAYASVQEAL

-510 QGQVDVHKTTLE
+510 QGQVDVHKTTL
-522 KHETTLN
+522 N

-547 VLGDTYS
+547 VLGDTYET
-554 SPSFSSIT
+554 PTFNRIT
-562 VGNIYSDGTNINM
+562 IGNIISDGANIDM
-575 GGGTITDLAD
+575 GGGTITGLVD
-585 GSIAPGSTD
+585 GNIAQGSTD
-594 AVTGGQLW
+594 AVTGNQLW
-602 NAYKRMDDL
+602 EAYRRMGDMQ
-611 NESINIVGAH
+611 EAINVVGAH

-681 GRAGVSLA
+681 GRAGVSFA
-689 VGKGGRKKPELARD
+689 VGKGGKKKPELARD

>member
-1 MRGAPPAPEKG
+1 
-12 GRKMEGRRRKKKPL
+12 MEGRRRKKKPL

-40 ALALPPQAAWADGQ
+40 ALALPPQAAWATIPEGTMDEDGALAIGVDSSAGHMCTSVGSNALAGLQ
-54 SLSDGN
+54 SSTFGYQAN
-60 AAGDD
+60 
-65 SLAVGEGAGAYAEGS
+65 AYA
-80 IAIGRNAVAE
+80 
-90 TDGEYALAVGYSAK
+90 T
-104 ASGKNSVAI
+104 NSVAL
-113 GYNSVASE
+113 GANSVASE

-146 DAATVGQLASLG
+146 DAATVGQLYSLG
-158 SEVARIVG
+158 SAVARIVREK
-166 GQGLTYDGKSF
+166 GLTYDGKSF

-199 YAGTAGSTGGA
+199 YDGTAGTTGGA
-210 VGGDE
+210 VAGDK

-220 SKDAVTIAR
+220 SKGAVTIAR
-229 GGNIQITRDAEDDN
+229 GGNIQITQDDK
-243 KFTIGVSESPIFS
+243 KFTIGVIESPTFS
-256 AVCADNANIGG
+256 AVNAYNANIGG
-267 ITVGSGGINL
+267 ITMSSDGINM
-277 GGKKITGLADGSIAP
+277 GGTKITGLAEGELGAN
-292 GSTDAVTGGQLY
+292 STDAVTGGQLY
-304 GLGESVSKALGG
+304 G
-316 YGSAFADGEVKAE
+316 
-329 FTVGGQTY
+329 
-337 DSVQAALNAVSTG
+337 
-350 GGTAVGNAVQYD
+350 
-362 DDSKAIVTLKDKDG
+362 
-376 GAVKLTN
+376 
-383 LAEGEITAGST
+383 
-394 DAVTGGQL
+394 
-402 YTTNENIKTVSD
+402 
-414 SLGESVSKALGGTS
+414 LGESVSKALGGTS

-441 GGTTYASVQEAL
+441 GGTAYASVQEAL

-487 KLTNIADGKDDLDAV
+487 KLTNI
-502 NKRQLDAV
+502 
-510 QGQVDVHKTTLE
+510 
-522 KHETTLN
+522 
-529 EHTVMIEN
+529 
-537 HEEQFTTLQT
+537 
-547 VLGDTYS
+547 
-554 SPSFSSIT
+554 
-562 VGNIYSDGTNINM
+562 
-575 GGGTITDLAD
+575 AD

>member
-1 MRGAPPAPEKG
+1 
-12 GRKMEGRRRKKKPL
+12 MEGRRRKKKPL

-40 ALALPPQAAWADGQ
+40 ALALPPQAAWATIPEGTMDEDGALAIGVDSSAGHMCTSVGSNALAGLQ
-54 SLSDGN
+54 SSTFGYQAN
-60 AAGDD
+60 A
-65 SLAVGEGAGAYAEGS
+65 EGTYSSAFGYQANAYA
-80 IAIGRNAVAE
+80 
-90 TDGEYALAVGYSAK
+90 T
-104 ASGKNSVAI
+104 NSVALVA
-113 GYNSVASE
+113 NSVASE

-177 TGAAVNIGGKDY
+177 TGALFNIGGKDY
-189 ETIEAALNAL
+189 YTIERALNEL
-199 YAGTAGSTGGA
+199 YNGTAGSTGGA

-220 SKDAVTIAR
+220 GNGAVTIA
-229 GGNIQITRDAEDDN
+229 GGKNIKISEMKGQYVID
-243 KFTIGVSESPIFS
+243 VSESPTFS
-256 AVCADNANIGG
+256 AVYAGRADIGG
-267 ITVGSGGINL
+267 ITVGSDGINM
-277 GGKKITGLADGSIAP
+277 GDKKITGLAEGELGAN
-292 GSTDAVTGGQLY
+292 STDAVTGGQLY
-304 GLGESVSKALGG
+304 GLGESVSKALVGD
-316 YGSAFADGEVKAE
+316 GSAFADGKITAGIK
-329 FTVGGQTY
+329 VGDQTY

-362 DDSKAIVTLKDKDG
+362 DEGDATMAPKGNDG
-376 GAVKLTN
+376 GAEKLTG

-575 GGGTITDLAD
+575 GGGTITGLAD

>member
-54 SLSDGN
+54 SLADGN

-133 RRIVNVAEGTADT
+133 RRIVNVAESTADT

-210 VGGDE
+210 VSGDE

-220 SKDAVTIAR
+220 SDDAVTIAR

-243 KFTIGVSESPIFS
+243 KFTIGVSPKPIFT
-256 AVCADNANIGG
+256 
-267 ITVGSGGINL
+267 TVYTDSVSMSSDGINM
-277 GGKKITGLADGSIAP
+277 GDKKITG
-292 GSTDAVTGGQLY
+292 
-304 GLGESVSKALGG
+304 
-316 YGSAFADGEVKAE
+316 
-329 FTVGGQTY
+329 
-337 DSVQAALNAVSTG
+337 
-350 GGTAVGNAVQYD
+350 
-362 DDSKAIVTLKDKDG
+362 
-376 GAVKLTN
+376 

-453 NAVNTGGGTAAAN
+453 NAVNTGGGTAPAN

-510 QGQVDVHKTTLE
+510 KGQVDVHKTTLE

-575 GGGTITDLAD
+575 GGGTITGLAD

>member
-1 MRGAPPAPEKG
+1 
-12 GRKMEGRRRKKKPL
+12 MEGRRRKKKPL

-40 ALALPPQAAWADGQ
+40 ALALPTQAAWADGQ
-54 SLSDGN
+54 SLADGD
-60 AAGDD
+60 AAGDG
-65 SLAVGEGAGAYAEGS
+65 SLAVGEGSGAYAEGS

-90 TDGEYALAVGYSAK
+90 TDGEYALAVGYSAN

-158 SEVARIVG
+158 SKVAGIVG
-166 GQGLTYDGKSF
+166 ANIGYDGGSF
-177 TGAAVNIGGKDY
+177 SGAINIGGADY
-189 ETIEAALNAL
+189 KTIELPLNAL
-199 YAGTAGSTGGA
+199 YNGTAGSTGGA

-220 SKDAVTIAR
+220 SDDAVTIAR
-229 GGNIQITRDAEDDN
+229 GGNIQITRDAADSN
-243 KFTIGVSESPIFS
+243 KFTVSVSPTPTFT
-256 AVCADNANIGG
+256 AVN
-267 ITVGSGGINL
+267 TGSVSMSSDGINMDD
-277 GGKKITGLADGSIAP
+277 KKITG
-292 GSTDAVTGGQLY
+292 
-304 GLGESVSKALGG
+304 
-316 YGSAFADGEVKAE
+316 
-329 FTVGGQTY
+329 
-337 DSVQAALNAVSTG
+337 
-350 GGTAVGNAVQYD
+350 
-362 DDSKAIVTLKDKDG
+362 
-376 GAVKLTN
+376 

-428 AFADGKVT
+428 AFADGKVK

-510 QGQVDVHKTTLE
+510 KGQVDVHKTTLE

-575 GGGTITDLAD
+575 GGGTITGLAD

-642 AAVGTYRD
+642 AAIGTYRD

-703 MVGMQQQMI
+703 MVGMQQQML